1 MLGVRDD
8 FRRRLLA
15 IAALFCVLGF
25 QYATWAARLPALKSD
40 LDLSKAEVG
49 LLLMAAGVG
58 AAISFPLVA
67 VLTRRLGSRRLAVV
81 SGLFL
86 GAVLLGLAAAPN
98 YPLALAVMCLDGL
111 AVGCLNVAMNAQG
124 AALEARHDRTAM
136 AKLHAVFSA
145 GSLFAALLAS
155 GMNALTHSVAAHF
168 GAAAAIIALLVVA
181 TRPHLL
187 PDEAPA
193 EQTTD
198 DPAGTQT
205 TGHPAP
211 ADQAADQ
218 ATDQAA
224 ADQANQAG
232 QADQPR
238 RRLSLP
244 ATATLWM
251 GGAMVFGTV
260 TEGAMNDW
268 SALYLEE
275 AGASAKVAPLGI
287 AVVSVMMV
295 AARLFADGWRARW
308 GDGRVVRVGSVLAGT
323 GLALALLAGGVV
335 PALLGFACMGLGI
348 AAVTPCVYVAA
359 ARQGSDALAL
369 VAAMGTTG
377 LLAGPPVIGFIAQGS
392 SMTWGM
398 GAVAASAVLVAAC
411 ATRIRWTAAAQ
422 ENPKPPHPRRNRGTG
437 RTGRTRRLLAPG
449 TADPPAPAT
458 RPGGGRARLVA
469 APFALVRVIHQVRTP
484 GS

>member
-98 YPLALAVMCLDGL
+98 YPLALAVMCLDGV

-155 GMNALTHSVAAHF
+155 GMNALTDSVAAHF

-181 TRPHLL
+181 TRSHLL

-193 EQTTD
+193 EQAGDAAGLQTAE
-198 DPAGTQT
+198 DPA
-205 TGHPAP
+205 A

-218 ATDQAA
+218 ATDEAA
-224 ADQANQAG
+224 TD

-275 AGASAKVAPLGI
+275 VAGASAKVAPLGI

-422 ENPKPPHPRRNRGTG
+422 DTRKPT
-437 RTGRTRRLLAPG
+437 
-449 TADPPAPAT
+449 APAAEPT
-458 RPGGGRARLVA
+458 AEPTA
-469 APFALVRVIHQVRTP
+469 AEPVEPAA
-484 GS
+484 S